1 MTKPT
6 PSHSATLR
14 AIARARR
21 RDFQLR
27 AVFDLPI
34 APEQQSLDEAT
45 RHEQEDANKRAM
57 FAKLDKGPM

>member
-6 PSHSATLR
+6 PHHSATLR

-21 RDFQLR
+21 RDFPLR

-34 APEQQSLDEAT
+34 APEQQSLDETAQHG
-45 RHEQEDANKRAM
+45 RGDANKR
-57 FAKLDKGPM
+57 DD